1 MARNKITTAQDL
13 YNYTK
18 CQYRVYLDSNGDP
31 AEKGQVGPFVKLL
44 WENGLIKEREYIAT
58 ISPDK
63 VEDLSMYLPDK
74 AFEKTI
80 AGMKAG
86 QEIIYQGCL
95 QADNNS
101 GRPDILLKRTDG
113 QSKFG
118 QYYYEPIDIK
128 AGRGWEERDGKR
140 IKFKEH
146 YAFQVM
152 FYLMLVQSVQGYAP
166 KTGRIV
172 NIEKNIDEFDA
183 DTFDD
188 DFRIA
193 LASVNDLVHGRT
205 ISEPVLGGG
214 CSQCEWYEHCHDW
227 VVKNSDPTGIYFVGS
242 VKFHLKRVG
251 LRTIRDIAEM
261 DVAGYLDGKNKIPRT
276 GVKTLERMKE
286 RARVILSG
294 QPNIRPGYTFPAV
307 AREIYFDIEDDPTRG
322 ITYLFG
328 MLIRQSGKET
338 HKYFVADR
346 PEDEEQTARK
356 FWDFISK
363 TDDAVYYVYSHKE
376 RSTLKQLMARY
387 RLDSAVFDKYVESE
401 FDLYKGLVEAY
412 SDWPIHSYGLKHIAA
427 QIGFKWRDSDPSG
440 ANSIAWY
447 NEYLKDPAD
456 QSKMQRIIDYNED
469 DCRAMIALKDYF
481 QKA

>member
-1 MARNKITTAQDL
+1 
-13 YNYTK
+13 
-18 CQYRVYLDSNGDP
+18 
-31 AEKGQVGPFVKLL
+31 
-44 WENGLIKEREYIAT
+44 
-58 ISPDK
+58 
-63 VEDLSMYLPDK
+63 
-74 AFEKTI
+74 
-80 AGMKAG
+80 
-86 QEIIYQGCL
+86 
-95 QADNNS
+95 
-101 GRPDILLKRTDG
+101 
-113 QSKFG
+113 
-118 QYYYEPIDIK
+118 
-128 AGRGWEERDGKR
+128 
-140 IKFKEH
+140 
-146 YAFQVM
+146 
-152 FYLMLVQSVQGYAP
+152 
-166 KTGRIV
+166 
-172 NIEKNIDEFDA
+172 
-183 DTFDD
+183 
-188 DFRIA
+188 
-193 LASVNDLVHGRT
+193 
-205 ISEPVLGGG
+205 
-214 CSQCEWYEHCHDW
+214 
-227 VVKNSDPTGIYFVGS
+227 
-242 VKFHLKRVG
+242 
-251 LRTIRDIAEM
+251 M

-376 RSTLKQLMARY
+376 RPTLKQLMARY

-447 NEYLKDPAD
+447 NEYLKGKDD
-456 QSKMQRIIDYNED
+456 VVMQRILDYNED
-469 DCRAMIALKDYF
+469 DCKATFEVKKYF
-481 QKA
+481 QQVAGCEGGSGPR